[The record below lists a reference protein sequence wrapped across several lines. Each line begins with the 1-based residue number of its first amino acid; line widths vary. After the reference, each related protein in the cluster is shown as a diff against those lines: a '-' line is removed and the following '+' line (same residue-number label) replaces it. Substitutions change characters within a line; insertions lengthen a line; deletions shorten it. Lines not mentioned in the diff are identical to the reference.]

1 MSVPDHPAEG
11 GSGRAETPPWRRWA
25 GHLIILAV
33 VLGVWEM
40 TGVLGLVDQLIL
52 PRPSSIIASWWS
64 ITIVQGLVHKHFGI
78 TLTEAFAGFF
88 FGVTSG
94 ILLAVASALSVPFRR
109 YSNPY
114 VVALQ
119 VTPRIALAPIIIGW
133 FGFGL
138 SGKMVVAGV
147 ICFFAPFINTL
158 TGLLNT
164 DKDSLEMFDS
174 LRASKRQIFWR
185 LQLPNAMPVIM
196 AGLKTALTLALI
208 GTIVGEFMSA
218 NAGMGLLMQRFTFA
232 LNMSAS
238 FAVLLTL
245 TLMGL
250 LLFGLME
257 ALDSRLVYWKHDS
270 RMKAISE
277 RQKRDN
283 AKFLEAALRN
293 GQRRVAPAA
302 QPAGAPAE

>member
-1 MSVPDHPAEG
+1 MSATDIPVESGSEKKAE
-11 GSGRAETPPWRRWA
+11 APWKKWV
-25 GHLIILAV
+25 GHVAILTI

-40 TGVLGLVDQLIL
+40 VGVLDIADQLIL
-52 PRPSSIIASWWS
+52 PRPSAILSSWWS
-64 ITIVQGLVHKHFGI
+64 ITIVQGLVHKHFAI
-78 TLTEAFAGFF
+78 TLTEAFVGFF
-88 FGVTSG
+88 FGTTIGV
-94 ILLAVASALSVPFRR
+94 LLAVASALSMPFRR
-109 YSNPY
+109 FSNPY
-114 VVALQ
+114 VIALQ

-164 DKDSLEMFDS
+164 DRDALEMFQS
-174 LRASKRQIFWR
+174 LRASRRQVFWR
-185 LQLPNAMPVIM
+185 LQLPNAMPIIM

-232 LNMSAS
+232 LNMSAT

-257 ALDSRLVYWKHDS
+257 LVDTRLVYWKHDA
-270 RMKAISE
+270 RMKAITA
-277 RQKRDN
+277 RQRQEN
-283 AKFLEAALRN
+283 ARFLEAAVLK
-293 GQRRVAPAA
+293 GQQRS
-302 QPAGAPAE
+302 GAPA

>member
-1 MSVPDHPAEG
+1 MSTLDHPAES
-11 GSGRAETPPWRRWA
+11 GSEKKAESPWKKRAIHA
-25 GHLIILAV
+25 IILAS
-33 VLGVWEM
+33 VLGIWELS
-40 TGVLGLVDQLIL
+40 GIVGWADQLIL
-52 PRPSSIIASWWS
+52 PKPSSIIASWWS
-64 ITIVQGLVHKHFGI
+64 ITIVQGLVHKHFAI

-94 ILLAVASALSVPFRR
+94 VLLAVWSALSVPFRQ

-147 ICFFAPFINTL
+147 ICFFAPYINTL

-164 DKDSLEMFDS
+164 DKDALEMFDS
-174 LRASKRQIFWR
+174 LRANRRQIFWR
-185 LQLPNAMPVIM
+185 LQLPGAMPVIM

-257 ALDSRLVYWKHDS
+257 AMDSRLVYWKHDA

-277 RQKRDN
+277 RQKLDN
-283 AKFLEAALRN
+283 AKFLEAAVQN
-293 GQRRVAPAA
+293 GLRRVDSPTP
-302 QPAGAPAE
+302 QPAE